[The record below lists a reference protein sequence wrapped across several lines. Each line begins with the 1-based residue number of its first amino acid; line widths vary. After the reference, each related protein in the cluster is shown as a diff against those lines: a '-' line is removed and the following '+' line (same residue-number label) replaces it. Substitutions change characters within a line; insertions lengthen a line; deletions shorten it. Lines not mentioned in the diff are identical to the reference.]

1 MTVEGVQFN
10 LLDIFAAVYLL
21 FGLLRG
27 LKRGLSGELA
37 RLASMAFILF
47 AGWRMY
53 VPLGEK
59 IAEVTRLT
67 DEQSLLAGFALTILA
82 AGVSMILLRLVLKN
96 ILEFTFKGKLEKIG
110 GMVAGFLRSSVLIA
124 LIVIPLGLSPIPYLQ
139 RTVAE
144 ESLVGSTIIH
154 YLVPVYQQ
162 VAEDNPDLGLPDI
175 PGAPETEEEPE
186 EEPEPGEE
194 RE

>member
-10 LLDIFAAVYLL
+10 LLDIVAAVYLL
-21 FGLLRG
+21 IGLLRG

-59 IAEVTRLT
+59 IAEMTRLT
-67 DEQSLLAGFALTILA
+67 EEQSLLAGFGLIILA
-82 AGVSMILLRLVLKN
+82 AGISMILLRLLLKN

-110 GMVAGFLRSSVLIA
+110 GMVAGFLRSFVLIA

-144 ESLVGSTIIH
+144 ESLLGSTIIK

-162 VAEDNPDLGLPDI
+162 VVEENPDLGLPAI
-175 PGAPETEEEPE
+175 KGAPEAEEPDEDPEPE
-186 EEPEPGEE
+186 EETE
-194 RE
+194 